1 MNNYGLWNKNKKIE
15 VQFSIITKD
24 IKLNNLI
31 FTTYTN

>member
-1 MNNYGLWNKNKKIE
+1 MNNHVLLNKTKKIE
-15 VQFSIITKD
+15 VQFSIIAKD